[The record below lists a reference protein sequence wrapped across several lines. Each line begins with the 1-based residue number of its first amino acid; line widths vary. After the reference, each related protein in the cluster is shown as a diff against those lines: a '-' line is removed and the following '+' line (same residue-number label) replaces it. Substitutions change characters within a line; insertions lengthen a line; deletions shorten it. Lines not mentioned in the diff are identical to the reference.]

1 MLNDSNKQYPD
12 NRQYPD
18 IKQRII
24 KYLLIG
30 ILVCIAA
37 RYIPALPL
45 QNKEI
50 IMIGAVSS
58 ITFAII
64 DMLSPTIK
72 FEDNSIKN

>member
-1 MLNDSNKQYPD
+1 MLNDNNKQYPD
-12 NRQYPD
+12 RQYPD

-45 QNKEI
+45 QNKEN